1 MSDLNIIV
9 LEGGRV
15 LTLDECKRALDDAMR
30 IIEKVGTMAQEE
42 MEHFRRAEH
51 WLKRYYP
58 TKL

>member
-30 IIEKVGTMAQEE
+30 IIEKVGTVGVETGECSRMADAW
-42 MEHFRRAEH
+42 M
-51 WLKRYYP
+51 KRYYP
-58 TKL
+58 QWA